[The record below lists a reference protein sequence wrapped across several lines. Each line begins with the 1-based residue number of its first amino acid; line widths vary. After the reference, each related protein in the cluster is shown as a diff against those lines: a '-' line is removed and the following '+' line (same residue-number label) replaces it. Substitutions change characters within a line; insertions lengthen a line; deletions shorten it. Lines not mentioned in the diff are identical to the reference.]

1 MLSDV
6 SFTKYNLDIC
16 LNELAK
22 EYRKLGGKAVP
33 AEIILIGGAAILA
46 NYDFREST
54 HDMDAIIHAAST
66 MKDAINYVGDRLNFP
81 NGWMNADF
89 MKTSSYTPKLR
100 YYSKYYKMFANVL
113 TVRTV
118 TAEYLIAMKLKSGRE
133 YKKDQSDVIGILYEH
148 LKMGKPITMEQI
160 EMAVENLYG
169 SMAALPED
177 SLKLIRDAFKQ
188 DDLIAYYQQLQNRET
203 ENKNILLEFQEKY
216 PGAAKQEN
224 ISDILK
230 RAQGKKHTA
239 EQRGPKL

>member
-1 MLSDV
+1 
-6 SFTKYNLDIC
+6 
-16 LNELAK
+16 
-22 EYRKLGGKAVP
+22 
-33 AEIILIGGAAILA
+33 
-46 NYDFREST
+46 
-54 HDMDAIIHAAST
+54 
-66 MKDAINYVGDRLNFP
+66 
-81 NGWMNADF
+81 MNADF
-89 MKTSSYTPKLR
+89 MKTSSYTPKLS
-100 YYSKYYKMFANVL
+100 YCSKYYKTFANVL

-169 SMAALPED
+169 SMAALPDD

-188 DDLIAYYQQLQNRET
+188 DDLIAYYQQLQNKEA

-216 PGAAKQEN
+216 PGAVKQEN

-230 RAQGKKHTA
+230 RAQEKKHTA